1 MMLYLCGITYNYSQ
15 SHHINEQKYQQDFHP
30 EVGKPNALIPFEDF
44 AHILKFAANPFA
56 RTNLIVTR
64 A

>member
-15 SHHINEQKYQQDFHP
+15 SHRINEQKYQQDFHP

-44 AHILKFAANPFA
+44 AHIVFMFGDKF
-56 RTNLIVTR
+56 
-64 A
+64 